1 VSLVL
6 AGDVSINRVGG
17 FMLIQRVLQEGM
29 PIEKA
34 DEEAARIGLRS
45 EKLRD
50 FAREFIKKYR

>member
-1 VSLVL
+1 
-6 AGDVSINRVGG
+6 
-17 FMLIQRVLQEGM
+17 MLIQRVLQEGM